1 MHIFCE
7 NIAKIYINLPV
18 PNKFWRPSFFSSTLN
33 IKYSILKQQNKKMII
48 IKQLKTVNLFFIY
61 IFVGNLFKSFYNCR
75 RQNIDLEL
83 PS

>member
-1 MHIFCE
+1 MHTFCE

-18 PNKFWRPSFFSSTLN
+18 PNKFRRPSFFSSTLN
-33 IKYSILKQQNKKMII
+33 IKYSIFIQQNKKIII

-61 IFVGNLFKSFYNCR
+61 IFVGNLFKSLNNGR
-75 RQNIDLEL
+75 RQNIDFEP